1 MGFIPTHVYTGCVYI
16 KRSYYLSPMPK
27 RSTRVVVYSV
37 CVVGAEIPL
46 MAPRLTWDRSTTYH
60 TQTALRHGKSRASE
74 HWARLTTAFPPRL
87 IRENPLPLR
96 SRTSAFIYKGHFA
109 TQSRLEPSG
118 ISSRESSLNTRSWHQ
133 SVHLIT
139 EALISQ

>member
-87 IRENPLPLR
+87 IRDNPPPPLTDICFYIQGSLRYTVPIKAFRHFFKRVIVEYTVLASER
-96 SRTSAFIYKGHFA
+96 SPNH
-109 TQSRLEPSG
+109 
-118 ISSRESSLNTRSWHQ
+118 
-133 SVHLIT
+133 
-139 EALISQ
+139 